1 MIEIVEANTE
11 ELIAKAKVL
20 FQEYAESLGF
30 DLCFQNFNQEMNNF
44 PGQYSPPKGRLYLAY
59 SEKQPIGCV
68 GLREFGKGICE
79 MKRLYVR
86 PDFRGKKV
94 GKLLAEAVI
103 NAAKHIGYEYMRLD
117 TLPSM
122 RSANILYKSLGFRQ
136 IEPYRLNPIEGA
148 IYLELN
154 LK

>member
-1 MIEIVEANTE
+1 
-11 ELIAKAKVL
+11 
-20 FQEYAESLGF
+20 
-30 DLCFQNFNQEMNNF
+30 
-44 PGQYSPPKGRLYLAY
+44 
-59 SEKQPIGCV
+59 
-68 GLREFGKGICE
+68 

-122 RSANILYKSLGFRQ
+122 KSANILYKSLGFRQ